1 MATVYL
7 KYPDG
12 NIIAT
17 SHPEHHFADATRLP
31 AKEGAAAY
39 RAQCAAELRK
49 ILKPGATVYTILRHR
64 SASGMSRR
72 ISLAVPI
79 KGEIRNLDFLAA
91 AAMGDTL
98 HKDGGISVSGC
109 GMDMGFHLV
118 YNLGA
123 TLRPKGTRK
132 PHGTR
137 NGQPDTA
144 GGYALKHAWL

>member
-1 MATVYL
+1 MATAYL

-17 SHPEHHFADATRLP
+17 SHPEYHNEATRLS

-39 RAQCAAELRK
+39 RAQCAEELRK
-49 ILKPGATVYTILRHR
+49 MVKPGQTVYTILRHV

-72 ISLAVPI
+72 ISLVIVSGA
-79 KGEIRNLDFLAA
+79 EIHKLDHLAA
-91 AAMGDTL
+91 GAMGDTL
-98 HKDGGISVSGC
+98 HKDGGIVVSGC

-118 YNLGA
+118 YDLGR
-123 TLRPKGTRK
+123 TLWPKGTRK

-137 NGQPDTA
+137 NGQPDRD
-144 GGYALKHAWL
+144 GGYALKHEWL